1 MNKTEIPQIDSAQNR
16 TINILIAA
24 VSALGGIALFL
35 GYLHQRRHS
44 KLQEEVMTLDK
55 QIKEIELERKKNGK

>member
-1 MNKTEIPQIDSAQNR
+1 MKAQIPQIDSAQNR
-16 TINILIAA
+16 TITILIAA

-44 KLQEEVMTLDK
+44 KLQEEVMMLDK
-55 QIKEIELERKKNGK
+55 QIKEIELEKKKR

>member
-1 MNKTEIPQIDSAQNR
+1 MKAQIPQIDSAQNR

-44 KLQEEVMTLDK
+44 KLQEEVMMLDK